1 MLKRAGLDLKG
12 EVLGI
17 DVALEQVFAI
27 AGKLPIDPQEGSSND
42 L

>member
-1 MLKRAGLDLKG
+1 MEG

-17 DVALEQVFAI
+17 DAALKPVFAI
-27 AGKLPIDPQEGSSND
+27 AGKLPVDPREGTPND